1 MDHLGR
7 AGRINLPPLRANAVA
22 LVRVEVERNVQSRS
36 QSATFLVESR
46 RSAFGRADNVSGR
59 LFIKLATAATRPNFG
74 HAPLL

>member
-1 MDHLGR
+1 MR
-7 AGRINLPPLRANAVA
+7 TVRIS
-22 LVRVEVERNVQSRS
+22 EK
-36 QSATFLVESR
+36 LVESR

>member
-1 MDHLGR
+1 MPARCSGVTGR
-7 AGRINLPPLRANAVA
+7 CVSSKVSGYYVGRLCPN
-22 LVRVEVERNVQSRS
+22 
-36 QSATFLVESR
+36 LVESR